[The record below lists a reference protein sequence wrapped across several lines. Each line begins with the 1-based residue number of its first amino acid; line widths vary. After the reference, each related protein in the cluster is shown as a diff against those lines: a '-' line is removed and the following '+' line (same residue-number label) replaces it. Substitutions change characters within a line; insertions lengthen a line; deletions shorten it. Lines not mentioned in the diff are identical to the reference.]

1 MRKSI
6 RRGAVR
12 VYETKV
18 FPGLDLD
25 GRPCITYWTESET
38 LINGQWVGY
47 VGLLDTYPF
56 PIKATR

>member
-1 MRKSI
+1 MAWKSI

-25 GRPCITYWTESET
+25 GRPCITYWTESLE
-38 LINGQWVGY
+38 LIKGQWVGF
-47 VGLLDTYPF
+47 VALLDIYPA
-56 PIKATR
+56 PVS